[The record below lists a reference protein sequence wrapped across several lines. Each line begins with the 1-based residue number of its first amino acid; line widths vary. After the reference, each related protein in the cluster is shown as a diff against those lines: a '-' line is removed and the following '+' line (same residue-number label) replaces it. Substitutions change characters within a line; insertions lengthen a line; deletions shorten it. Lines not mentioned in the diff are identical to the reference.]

1 MSFSKATVQL
11 PKYQQIVEA
20 VKNEI
25 LSGRYQPGQKLPS
38 EAALVKRFGASRITV
53 GRALRELRQAGLI
66 QSKVGSGSYVGPAAP
81 GDEGLLF
88 GLLIPNLGDTEIFG
102 PICQGMS
109 QAPQARRNA
118 LLWGNIAPEPETK
131 EEQTWDLCQQYISKK
146 VDGVFFAPLERTAT
160 NDQTN
165 HRVIAGLE
173 RANIPVVL
181 LDRCILPY
189 PKRSRHDLVGID
201 HRRAGYMITEH
212 LLQLGCR
219 RIAFIGYPNSAATVT
234 ARIGGYRDAL
244 FIAGIPVSRDLVRI
258 LDSDQLNDIQTMMER
273 LKPDGIVCAN
283 DRTAGHLMHG
293 LIQLNY
299 RIPQDVRIVG
309 IDDVEYASL
318 LPVPLTTVHQPCK
331 EIGVAAVAAM
341 VERVASPEM
350 PIRDILLDCNLVVR
364 DSCGMNLEGK
374 TENRSRSEDT
384 EGKKDTEDF
393 GVKRRNDRA

>member
-1 MSFSKATVQL
+1 MSYSKATVQL
-11 PKYQQIVEA
+11 PKYQQVVEA

-66 QSKVGSGSYVGPAAP
+66 QSRAGSGSYVGPAAT
-81 GDEGLLF
+81 GDKGMLF

-109 QAPQARRNA
+109 QAPQARKNA

-131 EEQTWDLCQQYISKK
+131 EEQTWELCQQYIAKK
-146 VDGVFFAPLERTAT
+146 VDGVFFAPLERATANDET
-160 NDQTN
+160 NY
-165 HRVIAGLE
+165 RVISSLE

-189 PKRSRHDLVGID
+189 PRRSRHDLVGID

-212 LLQLGCR
+212 LLKLGCR
-219 RIAFIGYPNSAATVT
+219 RIAFVGYPNSAATVT

-244 FIAGIPVSRDLVRI
+244 FSAGISVARDLVRT
-258 LDSDQLNDIQTMMER
+258 LENDQVSDVRTVMEK

-293 LIQLNY
+293 LIQMNY
-299 RIPQDVRIVG
+299 RIPQDIRIVG

-341 VERVASPEM
+341 VERVAAPDM
-350 PIRDILLDCNLVVR
+350 PIRDILLDCSLVVR
-364 DSCGMNLEGK
+364 DSCGMNLEAK
-374 TENRSRSEDT
+374 PVAT
-384 EGKKDTEDF
+384 EGTE
-393 GVKRRNDRA
+393 K

>member
-1 MSFSKATVQL
+1 MSFSKAAIQL
-11 PKYQQIVEA
+11 PKYQQVVEA
-20 VKNEI
+20 LKNEI

-38 EAALVKRFGASRITV
+38 EAALVKRFGASRITI

-66 QSKVGSGSYVGPAAP
+66 QSRAGSGSFVGPAAS

-109 QAPQARRNA
+109 QAPQARKNA
-118 LLWGNIAPEPETK
+118 LLWGNIAPDPETK
-131 EEQTWDLCQQYISKK
+131 EEQTWELCQQYIAKK
-146 VDGVFFAPLERTAT
+146 VAGVFFAPLERAAA

-165 HRVIAGLE
+165 YRVISALE

-189 PKRSRHDLVGID
+189 PRRSRHDLVGID

-212 LLQLGCR
+212 LIKLGCR
-219 RIAFIGYPNSAATVT
+219 RIAFVGYPNSAATVT

-244 FIAGIPVSRDLVRI
+244 FTAGISMASDLVRT
-258 LDSDQLNDIQTMMER
+258 LDSDQVSDVQMVIEA
-273 LKPDGIVCAN
+273 LKPEGIVCAN

-293 LIQLNY
+293 LIQMNY
-299 RIPQDVRIVG
+299 RIPQDVRVVG

-331 EIGVAAVAAM
+331 EIGMAAVAAM
-341 VERVASPEM
+341 LERVAAPDT
-350 PIRDILLDCNLVVR
+350 PIRDILLDCTLVVR
-364 DSCGMNLEGK
+364 DSCGANLERDAIRPEG
-374 TENRSRSEDT
+374 RSISQAEISE
-384 EGKKDTEDF
+384 G
-393 GVKRRNDRA
+393 

>member
-66 QSKVGSGSYVGPAAP
+66 QSRAGSGSYVGPAAT
-81 GDEGLLF
+81 GDKGLLF

-109 QAPQARRNA
+109 QAPQARKNA

-131 EEQTWDLCQQYISKK
+131 EEQTWELCQQYIAKK
-146 VDGVFFAPLERTAT
+146 VDGVFFAPLERAAANDET
-160 NDQTN
+160 NY
-165 HRVIAGLE
+165 RVISSLE
-173 RANIPVVL
+173 RASIPVVL

-189 PKRSRHDLVGID
+189 PRRSRHDLIGID
-201 HRRAGYMITEH
+201 HRRAGYMATEH
-212 LLQLGCR
+212 LLKLGCR
-219 RIAFIGYPNSAATVT
+219 RIAFVGYPNSAATVT

-244 FIAGIPVSRDLVRI
+244 FSAGISVARDLVRT
-258 LDSDQLNDIQTMMER
+258 LENDQVSDVRTIMEK

-293 LIQLNY
+293 LIQMNY
-299 RIPQDVRIVG
+299 RIPRDVRIVG

-341 VERVASPEM
+341 VERVAAPDM
-350 PIRDILLDCNLVVR
+350 PVRDILLDCSLVIR
-364 DSCGMNLEGK
+364 DSCGMNLEDK
-374 TENRSRSEDT
+374 PAVP
-384 EGKKDTEDF
+384 EG
-393 GVKRRNDRA
+393 RATSQAEMQER

>member
-11 PKYQQIVEA
+11 PKYQQVVEA

-38 EAALVKRFGASRITV
+38 EAALGKRFGASRITV

-66 QSKVGSGSYVGPAAP
+66 QSRAGSGSYVGPAAA
-81 GDEGLLF
+81 GENGLLF

-109 QAPQARRNA
+109 QAPQARKNA

-131 EEQTWDLCQQYISKK
+131 EEQTWELCQQYIAKK
-146 VDGVFFAPLERTAT
+146 VDGVFFAPLERAAANDET
-160 NDQTN
+160 NY
-165 HRVIAGLE
+165 RVIASLE

-189 PKRSRHDLVGID
+189 PRRSRHDLVGID

-212 LLQLGCR
+212 LLKLGCR
-219 RIAFIGYPNSAATVT
+219 RIAFVGYPHSAATVT

-244 FIAGIPVSRDLVRI
+244 FAAGVSVARDLVRT
-258 LDSDQLNDIQTMMER
+258 LENDQLNDVRMVMEK

-293 LIQLNY
+293 LIQMNY

-331 EIGVAAVAAM
+331 EIGMAAVAAM
-341 VERVASPEM
+341 VERVAAPET
-350 PIRDILLDCNLVVR
+350 PIRDILLDCRLVIR
-364 DSCGMNLEGK
+364 DSCGTNLEAK
-374 TENRSRSEDT
+374 TPPAAPLVE
-384 EGKKDTEDF
+384 
-393 GVKRRNDRA
+393 

>member
-11 PKYQQIVEA
+11 PKYQQVVEA

-66 QSKVGSGSYVGPAAP
+66 QSRAGSGSYVGPAAA
-81 GDEGLLF
+81 GENGLLF

-109 QAPQARRNA
+109 QAPQARKNA
-118 LLWGNIAPEPETK
+118 LLWGNIAPEPETR
-131 EEQTWDLCQQYISKK
+131 EEQTWELCQQYIAKK
-146 VDGVFFAPLERTAT
+146 VDGVFFAPLERAAANDET
-160 NDQTN
+160 NY
-165 HRVIAGLE
+165 RVIASLE

-189 PKRSRHDLVGID
+189 PRRSRHDLVGID

-212 LLQLGCR
+212 LLKLGCR
-219 RIAFIGYPNSAATVT
+219 RIAFVGYPHSAATVT

-244 FIAGIPVSRDLVRI
+244 FAAGILVARDLVRT
-258 LDSDQLNDIQTMMER
+258 LENDQLDDVRMVMEK

-293 LIQLNY
+293 LIQMNY
-299 RIPQDVRIVG
+299 RMPQDVRIVG

-331 EIGVAAVAAM
+331 EIGMAAVAAM
-341 VERVASPEM
+341 VERVAAPET
-350 PIRDILLDCNLVVR
+350 PIRDILLDCSLVIR
-364 DSCGMNLEGK
+364 DSCGINLEAK
-374 TENRSRSEDT
+374 TAPVTPTAE
-384 EGKKDTEDF
+384 
-393 GVKRRNDRA
+393 

>member
-11 PKYQQIVEA
+11 PKYQQVVET

-66 QSKVGSGSYVGPAAP
+66 QSRPGSGSYVGPAAA
-81 GDEGLLF
+81 GENGLLF

-109 QAPQARRNA
+109 QAPQARKNA

-131 EEQTWDLCQQYISKK
+131 EEQTWELCQQYIAKK
-146 VDGVFFAPLERTAT
+146 VDGVFFAPLERVAANDET
-160 NDQTN
+160 NY
-165 HRVIAGLE
+165 RVIASLE

-189 PKRSRHDLVGID
+189 PRRSRHDLIGID

-212 LLQLGCR
+212 LLKLGCR
-219 RIAFIGYPNSAATVT
+219 RIAFVGYPHSAATVT

-244 FIAGIPVSRDLVRI
+244 FTAGISVARDLVRT
-258 LDSDQLNDIQTMMER
+258 LENNQLNDVRMVMEK
-273 LKPDGIVCAN
+273 LKADGIVCAN

-293 LIQLNY
+293 LIQMNY

-331 EIGVAAVAAM
+331 EIGMAAVAAM
-341 VERVASPEM
+341 VERVAAPET
-350 PIRDILLDCNLVVR
+350 PIRDILLDCSLVIR
-364 DSCGMNLEGK
+364 DSCGMKLEAK
-374 TENRSRSEDT
+374 ATAAT
-384 EGKKDTEDF
+384 PP
-393 GVKRRNDRA
+393 VK

>member
-11 PKYQQIVEA
+11 PKYQQVVEA

-66 QSKVGSGSYVGPAAP
+66 QSRAGSGSYVRPAAA
-81 GDEGLLF
+81 GENGLLF

-109 QAPQARRNA
+109 QAPQARKNA

-131 EEQTWDLCQQYISKK
+131 EEQTWGLCQQYIAKK
-146 VDGVFFAPLERTAT
+146 VDGVFFAPLERAAANDET
-160 NDQTN
+160 NY
-165 HRVIAGLE
+165 RVIASLE

-189 PKRSRHDLVGID
+189 PRRSRHDLIGID

-212 LLQLGCR
+212 LLKLGCR
-219 RIAFIGYPNSAATVT
+219 RIAFVGYPNSAATVT

-244 FIAGIPVSRDLVRI
+244 FTAGISVARDLVRT
-258 LDSDQLNDIQTMMER
+258 LENDQLNDVRMVMEK

-293 LIQLNY
+293 LIQMNY

-331 EIGVAAVAAM
+331 EIGMAAVAAM
-341 VERVASPEM
+341 VERVAAPET
-350 PIRDILLDCNLVVR
+350 PIRDILLDCSLVIR
-364 DSCGMNLEGK
+364 DSCGTNLAARTAPTAPLVE
-374 TENRSRSEDT
+374 
-384 EGKKDTEDF
+384 
-393 GVKRRNDRA
+393 

>member
-1 MSFSKATVQL
+1 MSFSKAAIEL
-11 PKYQQIVEA
+11 PKYQQVVEA

-38 EAALVKRFGASRITV
+38 EAALVKRFGASRITI

-66 QSKVGSGSYVGPAAP
+66 QSRAGSGSYVGPAAS

-109 QAPQARRNA
+109 QAPQARKNA
-118 LLWGNIAPEPETK
+118 LLWGNIAPDPETK
-131 EEQTWDLCQQYISKK
+131 EEQTWELCQQYIAKK
-146 VDGVFFAPLERTAT
+146 VAGVFFAPLERAAA

-165 HRVIAGLE
+165 YRVISALE

-189 PKRSRHDLVGID
+189 PRRSRHDLVGID

-212 LLQLGCR
+212 LIKLGCR
-219 RIAFIGYPNSAATVT
+219 RIAFVGYPNSAATVT

-244 FIAGIPVSRDLVRI
+244 FTAGISMASDLVRT
-258 LDSDQLNDIQTMMER
+258 LDSDQASDVQMVIEA
-273 LKPDGIVCAN
+273 LKPEGIVCAN
-283 DRTAGHLMHG
+283 DRTAGHMMHG
-293 LIQLNY
+293 LIQMNY
-299 RIPQDVRIVG
+299 RIPQDVRVVG

-331 EIGVAAVAAM
+331 EIGMAAVAAM
-341 VERVASPEM
+341 LERVAAPDT
-350 PIRDILLDCNLVVR
+350 PIRDILLDCTLVVR
-364 DSCGMNLEGK
+364 DSCGANLERDAIPPEG
-374 TENRSRSEDT
+374 RSISQAEISE
-384 EGKKDTEDF
+384 G
-393 GVKRRNDRA
+393 

>member
-11 PKYQQIVEA
+11 PKYQQVVEA

-38 EAALVKRFGASRITV
+38 EAALGKRFGASRITV

-66 QSKVGSGSYVGPAAP
+66 QSRAGSGSFVGPAAA
-81 GDEGLLF
+81 GENGLLF

-109 QAPQARRNA
+109 QAPQARKNA

-131 EEQTWDLCQQYISKK
+131 EEQTWELCQQYIAKK
-146 VDGVFFAPLERTAT
+146 VDGVFFAPLERAAANDET
-160 NDQTN
+160 NY
-165 HRVIAGLE
+165 RVIASLE

-189 PKRSRHDLVGID
+189 PRRSRHDLVGID

-212 LLQLGCR
+212 LLKLGCR
-219 RIAFIGYPNSAATVT
+219 RIAFVGYPHSAATVT

-244 FIAGIPVSRDLVRI
+244 FAAGVSVARDLVRT
-258 LDSDQLNDIQTMMER
+258 LENDQLNDVRMVMEKLR
-273 LKPDGIVCAN
+273 PDGIVCAN

-293 LIQLNY
+293 LIQMNY

-331 EIGVAAVAAM
+331 EIGMAAVAAM
-341 VERVASPEM
+341 VERVAAPET
-350 PIRDILLDCNLVVR
+350 PIRDILLDCRLVIR
-364 DSCGMNLEGK
+364 DSCGTNLEAK
-374 TENRSRSEDT
+374 TPPAAPLVE
-384 EGKKDTEDF
+384 
-393 GVKRRNDRA
+393 

>member
-11 PKYQQIVEA
+11 PKYQQVVEA

-66 QSKVGSGSYVGPAAP
+66 QSRAGSGSYVRPAAA
-81 GDEGLLF
+81 GENGLLF

-109 QAPQARRNA
+109 QAPQARKNA
-118 LLWGNIAPEPETK
+118 LLWGNIAPEPETR
-131 EEQTWDLCQQYISKK
+131 EEQTWELCQQYIAKK
-146 VDGVFFAPLERTAT
+146 VDGVFFAPLERAAANDET
-160 NDQTN
+160 NY
-165 HRVIAGLE
+165 RVIASLE

-189 PKRSRHDLVGID
+189 PRRSRHDLIGID

-212 LLQLGCR
+212 LLKLGCR
-219 RIAFIGYPNSAATVT
+219 RIAFVGYPNSAATVT

-244 FIAGIPVSRDLVRI
+244 FAAGVSVAGDLVRT
-258 LDSDQLNDIQTMMER
+258 LENDQLNDVRMVMEK
-273 LKPDGIVCAN
+273 LKADGIVCAN

-293 LIQLNY
+293 LIQMNY

-331 EIGVAAVAAM
+331 EIGMAAVAAM
-341 VERVASPEM
+341 VERVADPDM
-350 PIRDILLDCNLVVR
+350 PIRDILLDCSLVVR
-364 DSCGMNLEGK
+364 DSCGMNLEAK
-374 TENRSRSEDT
+374 SVAT
-384 EGKKDTEDF
+384 EGTE
-393 GVKRRNDRA
+393 K

>member
-11 PKYQQIVEA
+11 PKYQQVVET

-66 QSKVGSGSYVGPAAP
+66 QSRAGSGSYVRPAAA
-81 GDEGLLF
+81 GENGLLF

-109 QAPQARRNA
+109 QAPQARKNA

-131 EEQTWDLCQQYISKK
+131 EEQTWELCQQYIAKK
-146 VDGVFFAPLERTAT
+146 VDGVFFAPLERAAANDET
-160 NDQTN
+160 NY
-165 HRVIAGLE
+165 RVIASLE

-189 PKRSRHDLVGID
+189 PRRSRHDLIGID

-212 LLQLGCR
+212 LLKLGCR
-219 RIAFIGYPNSAATVT
+219 RIAFVGYPHSAATVT

-244 FIAGIPVSRDLVRI
+244 FTAGISVARDLVRT
-258 LDSDQLNDIQTMMER
+258 LENDQLNDVRMVMEK

-293 LIQLNY
+293 LIQMNY

-341 VERVASPEM
+341 VERVAAPDM
-350 PIRDILLDCNLVVR
+350 PIRDILLDCSLVIR
-364 DSCGMNLEGK
+364 DSCGMNLEAK
-374 TENRSRSEDT
+374 PAVP
-384 EGKKDTEDF
+384 EG
-393 GVKRRNDRA
+393 RATSQAEMQER

>member
-11 PKYQQIVEA
+11 PKYQQVVEA

-66 QSKVGSGSYVGPAAP
+66 LSRAGSGSYVGPAAS

-88 GLLIPNLGDTEIFG
+88 GLLVPNLGDTEIFG

-109 QAPQARRNA
+109 QAPQARKNA
-118 LLWGNIAPEPETK
+118 LLWGNIAPDLETK
-131 EEQTWDLCQQYISKK
+131 DEQTWQLCEQYIAKK
-146 VDGVFFAPLERTAT
+146 VAGVFFAPLERTAASDET
-160 NDQTN
+160 N
-165 HRVIAGLE
+165 RLVIAALE

-189 PKRSRHDLVGID
+189 PRRSRHDLVGID

-212 LLQLGCR
+212 LLKLGCR
-219 RIAFIGYPNSAATVT
+219 RIAFVGYPNSAATVT

-244 FIAGIPVSRDLVRI
+244 FSAGISVARDLVCT
-258 LDSDQLNDIQTMMER
+258 LENDQLSNVRTIMQK

-283 DRTAGHLMHG
+283 DRTAGHLMRG
-293 LIQLNY
+293 LIQMNY
-299 RIPQDVRIVG
+299 RIPGDVRIVG

-341 VERVASPEM
+341 LERVAAPDM

-364 DSCGMNLEGK
+364 ESCGM
-374 TENRSRSEDT
+374 DT
-384 EGKKDTEDF
+384 TQS
-393 GVKRRNDRA
+393 